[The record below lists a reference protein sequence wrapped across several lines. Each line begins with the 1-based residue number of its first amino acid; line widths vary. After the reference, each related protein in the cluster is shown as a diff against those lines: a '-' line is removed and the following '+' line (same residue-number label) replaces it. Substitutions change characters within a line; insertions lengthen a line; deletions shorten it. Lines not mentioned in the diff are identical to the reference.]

1 MNSNVT
7 IPESSVLVEEFGEI
21 TDVTSTSDSHKKNTA
36 RFICGLFE
44 KNNLFL

>member
-21 TDVTSTSDSHKKNTA
+21 TDVTSDSHKKSTA
-36 RFICGLFE
+36 RFMCGLFE